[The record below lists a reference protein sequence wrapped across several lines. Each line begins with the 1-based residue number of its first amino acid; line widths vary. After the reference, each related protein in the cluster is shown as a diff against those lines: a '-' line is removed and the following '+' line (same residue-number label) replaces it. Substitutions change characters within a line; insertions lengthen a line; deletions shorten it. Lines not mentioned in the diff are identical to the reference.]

1 MLFEGGF
8 SFLNFVVDAFTI
20 FVFVAWLWLFITVA
34 GDLFNRHDISGWAK
48 AIWVVA
54 LLVFSYL
61 SVLAYLITQGHG
73 MAERRAE
80 NAKEAR
86 DQIRR
91 VVGFSVADEIA
102 KLDALKASGSIS
114 AAEFDTLRA
123 RLVTAA

>member
-8 SFLNFVVDAFTI
+8 SFLNFIVDAFAI

-34 GDLFNRHDISGWAK
+34 GDLFSRHDISGWAK

-73 MAERRAE
+73 MAERRAS

-86 DQIRR
+86 DELRR

-114 AAEFDTLRA
+114 PAEFDKLRA
-123 RLVTAA
+123 RLVNA